1 MINKKDFMLC
11 EKVEETDLDK
21 YTHSHYLGNIKF
33 DGERIIIIKQ
43 AEEVFLVNRN
53 GRIKNSMY
61 RELIADF
68 KQVPFDFILD
78 SEVITEDNL
87 FNTLQHRINLSN
99 EEKIIE
105 AEHKYPIKCM
115 VFDIIRLKDNDLRNM
130 PLNERVLILEELF
143 CEFKFNKVEMVK
155 YYEDL
160 NALYSFAKAK
170 QLEGIVLKAISSN
183 YENGRSKSWLK
194 LKFFKLA
201 DIKAV
206 SYEINNSGI
215 RVEDDKENA
224 CQVSGNQHI
233 KVKEEIDNKGFC
245 EIIVQY
251 LEKTKNNKLRFISYK
266 GLKNGL

>member
-1 MINKKDFMLC
+1 MLC
-11 EKVEETDLDK
+11 EKVDENAFLENPNAYK
-21 YTHSHYLGNIKF
+21 NHLGNIKY
-33 DGERIIIIKQ
+33 DGERIIIVKQ
-43 AEEVFLVNRN
+43 GEEVFLVNRN
-53 GRIKNSMY
+53 GRIKNSIY

-68 KQVPFDFILD
+68 KQMPFNFILD

-87 FNTLQHRINLSN
+87 FNSLQHRSHLSK

-105 AEHKYPIKCM
+105 AIKKYPIKSM
-115 VFDIIRLKDNDLRNM
+115 VFDIINLEGKDLRNM
-130 PLNERVLILEELF
+130 PLNERIIILEELF

-160 NALYSFAKAK
+160 NALYSFAKSK

-183 YENGRSKSWLK
+183 YESRRSSSWLK

-215 RVEDDKENA
+215 RVEDEN
-224 CQVSGNQHI
+224 
-233 KVKEEIDNKGFC
+233 
-245 EIIVQY
+245 
-251 LEKTKNNKLRFISYK
+251 
-266 GLKNGL
+266 